1 MLKEVARNAHI
12 AATKFTE
19 NAGAKV
25 SRIRHPRQEALLIIE
40 VGQNHGDTRNLE
52 KTSEWSPQSSSPSL
66 IKW

>member
-52 KTSEWSPQSSSPSL
+52 KNVRMVTTIEFTL
-66 IKW
+66 TH

>member
-12 AATKFTE
+12 AATKFAE

-52 KTSEWSPQSSSPSL
+52 KNVRMVTTIEFTL
-66 IKW
+66 TH